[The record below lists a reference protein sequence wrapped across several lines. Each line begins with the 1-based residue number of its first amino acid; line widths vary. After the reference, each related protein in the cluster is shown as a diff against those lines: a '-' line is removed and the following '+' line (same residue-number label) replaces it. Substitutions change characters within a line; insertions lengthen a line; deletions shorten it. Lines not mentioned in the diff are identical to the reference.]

1 MADEIVSPARSL
13 NALAENFL
21 QEYVH
26 QHPHTEFVRVCCQA
40 DGHRNIETKAVDVAA
55 QKCINEIEERIDITE
70 AAELPVIIRRICHRR
85 EAAFLAGTKRDKLL
99 WTHTRHLA
107 FVFTGDDGAKVSMA
121 LESQGIRVSLEL
133 LTRAQAQICAT
144 ELADLEREAKR
155 PLSQEQ
161 AQRFRLRRLKAQL
174 IANLLAGGR

>member
-26 QHPHTEFVRVCCQA
+26 HHPHTEFVRVCCQA
-40 DGHRNIETKAVDVAA
+40 DCQRNIETTAVDVAA

-70 AAELPVIIRRICHRR
+70 AAESPVIIRRSCHRR
-85 EAAFLAGTKRDKLL
+85 EAAFLAGTKCDKLL
-99 WTHTRHLA
+99 WTHARHLA
-107 FVFTGDDGAKVSMA
+107 FVFTGEDAAKVSMA
-121 LESQGIRVSLEL
+121 LESYGIRVSMEP
-133 LTRAQAQICAT
+133 LTRAQALCDH
-144 ELADLEREAKR
+144 ELTDLSSEAGR
-155 PLSQEQ
+155 QLSQEQ

-174 IANLLAGGR
+174 IANLLGGSR